1 MRLFETL
8 DPSVQEDLVAAS
20 DLAFT
25 TAIYRYPAIQKTGRD
40 DATLEDVVAGLQA
53 TPRGQTLAK
62 HTYVATEQ
70 RHAHL
75 VAGLKTAAVLLKKP
89 SLTLYAR
96 TLRAANLKKAA

>member
-40 DATLEDVVAGLQA
+40 DATLEDVVAGL
-53 TPRGQTLAK
+53 
-62 HTYVATEQ
+62 
-70 RHAHL
+70 
-75 VAGLKTAAVLLKKP
+75 KTAAVLLKKP